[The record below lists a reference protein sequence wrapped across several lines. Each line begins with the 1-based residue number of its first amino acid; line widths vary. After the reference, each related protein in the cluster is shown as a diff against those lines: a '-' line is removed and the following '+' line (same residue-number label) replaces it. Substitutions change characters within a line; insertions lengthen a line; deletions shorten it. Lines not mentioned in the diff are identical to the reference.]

1 MVVLWTYFKYLKIHL
16 ALTYRN
22 IFLRF
27 IEAFIDSASQALS
40 IFIIFAPDV
49 ICNSFWY
56 LVEVKQ
62 NEDFSSLCGK
72 INEVLARID
81 EETHDIRDVNPLV
94 IEVVMQNLE
103 KTQKNIIQGYINC
116 QSTIK
121 QFSFLFFLNHASAIL
136 IKISRKCGYRLS
148 WKNVKLKELLN
159 VSLWKYERPSKSSVI
174 YNVLS

>member
-1 MVVLWTYFKYLKIHL
+1 M
-16 ALTYRN
+16 
-22 IFLRF
+22 
-27 IEAFIDSASQALS
+27 
-40 IFIIFAPDV
+40 
-49 ICNSFWY
+49 
-56 LVEVKQ
+56 
-62 NEDFSSLCGK
+62 CGK

-103 KTQKNIIQGYINC
+103 KKPKNIIQGYINC

-148 WKNVKLKELLN
+148 
-159 VSLWKYERPSKSSVI
+159 
-174 YNVLS
+174 